1 MKITV
6 VVTTYNRPE
15 ALAKVLAALNEQ
27 IRPPDELLVADD
39 GSTESTRRCVEDLKS
54 RSSVPTLHVWQP
66 DRGFR
71 LSKIRNEALR
81 VCTGEYVIFLDG
93 DCIPDP
99 HFVKDHD
106 RLSGR
111 GYFVQGK
118 RILVDRAWSD
128 HFTHRSIAGRRFRLL
143 LSRHLGNRHH
153 LLRLSLLPPLINSR
167 LSGTRFC
174 NVAIFKSDLLAVNGF
189 NEAFQGWG
197 REDSEMV
204 VRLYKYG
211 LKRKEHPFAA
221 VCFHLWHP
229 ENDRTL
235 LPENDRL
242 LAQAKTADTF
252 QCAQGLQRIELPMK
266 PLSGSAETFISRSE
280 SGHA

>member
-1 MKITV
+1 VKITV

-15 ALAKVLAALNEQ
+15 ALVKVLTALNEQ
-27 IRPPDELLVADD
+27 IRPPDELIVADD

-54 RSSVPTLHVWQP
+54 WSSMPTLHVWQP
-66 DRGFR
+66 DWGFR
-71 LSKIRNEALR
+71 VAKIRNEALR

-118 RILVDRAWSD
+118 RILVDRVWSD

-167 LSGTRFC
+167 LSGTRLC
-174 NVAIFKSDLLAVNGF
+174 NAAIFKSDLLAVNGF

-229 ENDRTL
+229 DNDRTQL
-235 LPENDRL
+235 AENDRL

-252 QCAQGLQRIELPMK
+252 LCAQGLQRIELPMK
-266 PLSGSAETFISRSE
+266 PFSGSAETFISRSE
-280 SGHA
+280 SDHA